1 MTMEELKVKLSAE
14 IKKDLF
20 VNKSSLSKT
29 RNKKISKLDQRTSSC
44 ITGCLALTVL
54 GIVFGLPVLSDICC
68 LIRYLYPLQKQKRV
82 AHLSDA
88 QLAKITDPGAVKV
101 NVTETDMGAL
111 DEGRWQKKGASSSV
125 VMQQPVMTVVKEPHR
140 PYTERRRYK
149 LRAFLSEM

>member
-44 ITGCLALTVL
+44 ITGYLAITVL
-54 GIVFGLPVLSDICC
+54 GIVFGLPVLSDISG
-68 LIRYLYPLQKQKRV
+68 LIRHLYPLQKQKRV
-82 AHLSDA
+82 AQLLDA

-111 DEGRWQKKGASSSV
+111 DEGRLQKKRSKFISGHAAASDDGGEGTAPAV
-125 VMQQPVMTVVKEPHR
+125 H
-140 PYTERRRYK
+140 
-149 LRAFLSEM
+149 

>member
-1 MTMEELKVKLSAE
+1 MTKEYSMTMEELKVKLSAE

-54 GIVFGLPVLSDICC
+54 GIVFGLPVLSDISG

-82 AHLSDA
+82 TQLLDA
-88 QLAKITDPGAVKV
+88 QLAEITDPGAVKV

-111 DEGRWQKKGASSSV
+111 DEGRLQKRGASSSV
-125 VMQQPVMTVVKEPHR
+125 VMQQPAMMVV
-140 PYTERRRYK
+140 
-149 LRAFLSEM
+149 